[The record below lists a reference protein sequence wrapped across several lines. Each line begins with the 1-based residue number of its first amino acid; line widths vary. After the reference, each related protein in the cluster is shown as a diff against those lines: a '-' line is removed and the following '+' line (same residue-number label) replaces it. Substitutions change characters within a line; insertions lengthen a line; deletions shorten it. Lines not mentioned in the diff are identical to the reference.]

1 MTPAGVRRGK
11 RSGKH
16 DTDRHGK
23 PSAAGMRSEG
33 KPPDPS
39 SCFVKGVFT
48 FLEMLVYSVPV
59 SLEAPRQSMAYLC
72 ICLHIRGI
80 VLVHSAT

>member
-1 MTPAGVRRGK
+1 MVWARHRNDIKEGGK
-11 RSGKH
+11 QAQTNSKMAE
-16 DTDRHGK
+16 K
-23 PSAAGMRSEG
+23 KKEG
-33 KPPDPS
+33 TTLS

-72 ICLHIRGI
+72 VCLHIRGI

>member
-1 MTPAGVRRGK
+1 MTKIVSYVSDSGRRSWLK
-11 RSGKH
+11 RQEIVIEVALSHKKG
-16 DTDRHGK
+16 TTL
-23 PSAAGMRSEG
+23 
-33 KPPDPS
+33 S

-59 SLEAPRQSMAYLC
+59 RLEAPRQSMAYLC